1 MLLHIPK
8 PNLRRSTISFSASKH
23 LHYLAIGI
31 MEQKTHIISAFQ
43 ARIEFAEEIIA
54 FCWLFFEVAVSLF
67 QLSVIYKMFWANYG
81 NLLLCFSLNGQHL
94 LDAILQKF
102 HALYTL
108 KLLFSWALTL
118 DCTRSLQCPLNPNC
132 IVCALKC
139 IMFIS
144 QTKTGISKKVW
155 ISIPNSIPAFLDGKN
170 TYFEHISLWYSIRVY
185 SKVPHKTS
193 YFLV

>member
-1 MLLHIPK
+1 M
-8 PNLRRSTISFSASKH
+8 
-23 LHYLAIGI
+23 
-31 MEQKTHIISAFQ
+31 
-43 ARIEFAEEIIA
+43 
-54 FCWLFFEVAVSLF
+54 
-67 QLSVIYKMFWANYG
+67 VIYC
-81 NLLLCFSLNGQHL
+81 CFSLIGQHL

-139 IMFIS
+139 IMLIS

-155 ISIPNSIPAFLDGKN
+155 ISIQNSIPAFLDGKN

>member
-54 FCWLFFEVAVSLF
+54 FCLLFFEVAVSLF

-94 LDAILQKF
+94 LDAILLKISCLIYTKIAVF
-102 HALYTL
+102 LGLDTGLYQEL
-108 KLLFSWALTL
+108 AVSPEPKLHCL
-118 DCTRSLQCPLNPNC
+118 CTQMHNVHFTDKNWYIKKSMDLNPE
-132 IVCALKC
+132 LY
-139 IMFIS
+139 S
-144 QTKTGISKKVW
+144 
-155 ISIPNSIPAFLDGKN
+155 
-170 TYFEHISLWYSIRVY
+170 SLSRWQKHLFWTHFFMV
-185 SKVPHKTS
+185 
-193 YFLV
+193 FN